1 LENEARS
8 GTNVNGCDSI
18 SFLIPEAEV
27 EESKKESRKEKALPK
42 KKNNTK

>member
-8 GTNVNGCDSI
+8 GANVSGCDSM

-27 EESKKESRKEKALPK
+27 EESKKENRKEKAFHK
-42 KKNNTK
+42 EINTK